1 MALNFFS
8 VKQKVYSAVF
18 LLILNV
24 FGTGCLFFLLFQGWV
39 EGVFLKKLI
48 CLTLASYERWK
59 SGYGIFL
66 VSHQILQNFFIYMLL
81 FGRGEEESLIP

>member
-1 MALNFFS
+1 MALIFFS

-39 EGVFLKKLI
+39 GGVF
-48 CLTLASYERWK
+48 
-59 SGYGIFL
+59 F
-66 VSHQILQNFFIYMLL
+66 
-81 FGRGEEESLIP
+81 